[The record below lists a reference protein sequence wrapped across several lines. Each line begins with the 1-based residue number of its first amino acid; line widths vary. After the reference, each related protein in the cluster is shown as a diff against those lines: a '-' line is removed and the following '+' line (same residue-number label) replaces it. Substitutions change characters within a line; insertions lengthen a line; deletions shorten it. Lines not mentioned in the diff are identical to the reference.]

1 MDDDS
6 KKMASSSA
14 AATAIPDVTMEAAA
28 VAISAAAAE
37 WSPSPSPTAVS
48 SSEEDEDEDD
58 DTLPEDDIAFA
69 RAVARDGLEESSF
82 CHLWSYLCEFTLD
95 FCEMLVQ
102 RSATSTTM
110 LGVHS
115 RT

>member
-48 SSEEDEDEDD
+48 SSEEDEDD

-82 CHLWSYLCEFTLD
+82 CHLWSCLCEFTFD

>member
-28 VAISAAAAE
+28 VAMSAAAAE

-82 CHLWSYLCEFTLD
+82 CHLWSCLCEFTFD
-95 FCEMLVQ
+95 FCEMFVQ